1 MLEREL
7 SPEMQLELRSAEA
20 GPEQSAM
27 DRQLEAWLH
36 ARIDALP
43 EKLRQPL
50 ALAALG
56 ELKLVEVAGVLG
68 LPEGTV
74 RRRIHS
80 ARQKLKRELME
91 WKGRKP

>member
-1 MLEREL
+1 MLEQEL
-7 SPEMQLELRSAEA
+7 PEQMDSTEA
-20 GPEQSAM
+20 SPEQSAM

-56 ELKLVEVAGVLG
+56 ELRLVEVAGVLG

-80 ARQKLKRELME
+80 ARQRLKRELME
-91 WKGRKP
+91 WKGRRP